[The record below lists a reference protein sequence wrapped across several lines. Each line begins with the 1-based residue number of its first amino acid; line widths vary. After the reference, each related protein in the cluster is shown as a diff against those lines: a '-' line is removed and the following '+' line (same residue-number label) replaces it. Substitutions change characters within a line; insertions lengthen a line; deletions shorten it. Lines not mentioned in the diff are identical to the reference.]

1 MPVNITEEFV
11 RQLMAQVD
19 FLTKQNSTL
28 TATVDSTNQT
38 IIELNQTITELKQT
52 IRELKEQLNKNSKNS
67 SKPPSSDGLKK
78 PAVKKNRSLRE
89 SSGKKQG
96 AQEGHDG
103 VYLSVTANPDH
114 IRNHMHSDCTGCP
127 YRAKCLDKACIKE
140 TRHEIDAVVTV
151 DVTAHNLIEVCR
163 CPLHGGVKAGAF
175 PENIKATVQYGKN
188 LQAMT
193 VAFNTVGAVSIN
205 RTHEILSS
213 VFNIPLA
220 TGTIK
225 NMVSRCAESLK
236 DTYERIRLTMTALGL
251 LHCDETG
258 TRVDGKTCWVHVAS
272 DQDYTYL
279 TINQKRGQIGM
290 DAADVLPH
298 AHGIIVHDC
307 WGSYWKYQDVTHAIC
322 CAHLLRELNGV
333 IENHPEQTW
342 AVRFRK
348 LLLDMKKV
356 RDKAL
361 LSDKDEVSYYHR
373 NRFDMEY
380 DAIIKTAYEENPLP
394 ETPAK
399 KRGRKKKSKVL
410 NLICRLEN
418 YKESV
423 CLFIK
428 NLCVPFD
435 NNQSERDLRMVKVK
449 TKVSGCF
456 RSEKG
461 AQEYLTIM
469 SYIGSARKHG
479 INAFIAIREALNGNP
494 DIIFN

>member
-1 MPVNITEEFV
+1 MV
-11 RQLMAQVD
+11 
-19 FLTKQNSTL
+19 
-28 TATVDSTNQT
+28 
-38 IIELNQTITELKQT
+38 
-52 IRELKEQLNKNSKNS
+52 
-67 SKPPSSDGLKK
+67 
-78 PAVKKNRSLRE
+78 
-89 SSGKKQG
+89 
-96 AQEGHDG
+96 
-103 VYLSVTANPDH
+103 
-114 IRNHMHSDCTGCP
+114 
-127 YRAKCLDKACIKE
+127 
-140 TRHEIDAVVTV
+140 
-151 DVTAHNLIEVCR
+151 
-163 CPLHGGVKAGAF
+163 
-175 PENIKATVQYGKN
+175 
-188 LQAMT
+188 

-236 DTYERIRLTMTALGL
+236 DTYEQIRLKMITLGL
-251 LHCDETG
+251 IHCDETG
-258 TRVDGKTCWVHVAS
+258 SRVDGKTCWVHVAS

-279 TINQKRGQIGM
+279 TINQRRGQIGM
-290 DAADVLPH
+290 DAANVLPH

-342 AVRFRK
+342 AVRFK
-348 LLLDMKKV
+348 NLLLSMKKV
-356 RDKAL
+356 HDKAL
-361 LSDKDEVSYYHR
+361 LSDENEVSCYHR
-373 NRFDMEY
+373 HKFDKEY
-380 DAIIKTAYEENPLP
+380 DSIIKTAYEENPLP
-394 ETPAK
+394 EISAK
-399 KRGRKKKSKVL
+399 KHGRKKKSKVL
-410 NLICRLEN
+410 NLVCRLDN

-435 NNQSERDLRMVKVK
+435 NNQAERDLRMVKVK

-456 RSEKG
+456 RSEEG

-469 SYIGSARKHG
+469 SYIGTARKHG
-479 INAFIAIREALNGNP
+479 INAFTAIREALNGTP

>member
-1 MPVNITEEFV
+1 MPVNITEDFV

-19 FLTKQNSTL
+19 FLTKQNNTL
-28 TATVDSTNQT
+28 TATVVSMNQT
-38 IIELNQTITELKQT
+38 INELDQTINELNQTIK
-52 IRELKEQLNKNSKNS
+52 ELKEQLNKNSKNS

-78 PAVKKNRSLRE
+78 PVVKKNRNLRE

-103 VYLSVTANPDH
+103 VHLSVISNPDH
-114 IRNHMHSDCTGCP
+114 
-127 YRAKCLDKACIKE
+127 
-140 TRHEIDAVVTV
+140 TREH
-151 DVTAHNLIEVCR
+151 
-163 CPLHGGVKAGAF
+163 
-175 PENIKATVQYGKN
+175 
-188 LQAMT
+188 
-193 VAFNTVGAVSIN
+193 
-205 RTHEILSS
+205 THETLPS

-236 DTYERIRLTMTALGL
+236 DTYEQIRLKMITLGL
-251 LHCDETG
+251 IHCDETG
-258 TRVDGKTCWVHVAS
+258 SRVDGKTCWVHVAS
-272 DQDYTYL
+272 DLDYTYL
-279 TINQKRGQIGM
+279 TINQRRGQIGM
-290 DAADVLPH
+290 DAANVLPH

-307 WGSYWKYQDVTHAIC
+307 WSSYWKYQDVTHAIC

-342 AVRFRK
+342 AVRFK
-348 LLLDMKKV
+348 NLLLSMKKV
-356 RDKAL
+356 HDKAL
-361 LSDKDEVSYYHR
+361 LSDENEVSYYHR
-373 NRFDMEY
+373 HKFDKEY
-380 DAIIKTAYEENPLP
+380 NSIIKTAYEENPLP
-394 ETPAK
+394 EISAK
-399 KRGRKKKSKVL
+399 KHGRKKKSKVL
-410 NLICRLEN
+410 NLVCRLDN

-435 NNQSERDLRMVKVK
+435 NNQAERDLRMVKVK

-456 RSEKG
+456 RSEEG

-469 SYIGSARKHG
+469 SYIGTARKHG
-479 INAFIAIREALNGNP
+479 INAFTAIREALNGTP

>member
-11 RQLMAQVD
+11 RYLMEQNASLSDQVAE
-19 FLTKQNSTL
+19 L
-28 TATVDSTNQT
+28 TATVK
-38 IIELNQTITELKQT
+38 ELNQTIK
-52 IRELKEQLNKNSKNS
+52 ELKEQLNKNSKNS

-78 PAVKKNRSLRE
+78 PAVNKNKSLRE
-89 SSGKKQG
+89 SSRKKQG

-103 VYLSVTANPDH
+103 VHLSVISEPDH
-114 IRNHMHSDCTGCP
+114 IEDHMHSDCTGCP
-127 YRAKCLDKACIKE
+127 HRAKCFSKACIKE
-140 TRHEIDAVVTV
+140 TRHEVDAVVTV
-151 DVTAHNLIEVCR
+151 DVTAHNLIEVRECL
-163 CPLHGGVKAGAF
+163 LHGGVKTGSF

-188 LQAMT
+188 LQAMV

-225 NMVSRCAESLK
+225 NMVTRCAESLK
-236 DTYERIRLTMTALGL
+236 DTYERIRLKMIMLGL
-251 LHCDETG
+251 IHCDETG
-258 TRVDGKTCWVHVAS
+258 SRVDGKTCWVHVAS

-298 AHGIIVHDC
+298 ARGIIVHDC
-307 WGSYWKYQDVTHAIC
+307 WGSYWKYQD
-322 CAHLLRELNGV
+322 
-333 IENHPEQTW
+333 
-342 AVRFRK
+342 
-348 LLLDMKKV
+348 
-356 RDKAL
+356 
-361 LSDKDEVSYYHR
+361 EVSYYHR
-373 NRFDMEY
+373 HKFDMEY

-435 NNQSERDLRMVKVK
+435 NNQAERDLRMVKVK

-456 RSEKG
+456 RSEEG

-479 INAFIAIREALNGNP
+479 INAFAAIREALNGNP
-494 DIIFN
+494 DIIFS

>member
-11 RQLMAQVD
+11 RFLM
-19 FLTKQNSTL
+19 KQNEEQS
-28 TATVDSTNQT
+28 AR
-38 IIELNQTITELKQT
+38 IAELSAEIASLNQT
-52 IRELKEQLNKNSKNS
+52 IRELKEQINKNSKNS

-78 PAVKKNRSLRE
+78 PAVNKNKSLRE

-103 VYLSVTANPDH
+103 VHLSVISDPDH
-114 IRNHMHSDCTGCP
+114 IENHMHSDCTGCP
-127 YRAKCLDKACIKE
+127 HRAECLSKACIKE
-140 TRHEIDAVVTV
+140 TRHEVDTVVTV
-151 DVTAHNLIEVCR
+151 DVTAHNAIEVR
-163 CPLHGGVKAGAF
+163 ECPLHGGVKTGSF

-188 LQAMT
+188 LQAMV

-213 VFNIPLA
+213 VFNILLA

-225 NMVSRCAESLK
+225 NMVTRCAESLK
-236 DTYERIRLTMTALGL
+236 NTYERIRLKMISLGL

-258 TRVDGKTCWVHVAS
+258 GRVDGKTCWVHVAS

-298 AHGIIVHDC
+298 ARGIIVHDC
-307 WGSYWKYQDVTHAIC
+307 WGSYWKYQDMTHAIC

-342 AVRFRK
+342 AVRFKK

-361 LSDKDEVSYYHR
+361 LSDKDEISCYHR
-373 NRFDMEY
+373 HKFDMEY

-410 NLICRLEN
+410 NLICRLDN

-435 NNQSERDLRMVKVK
+435 NNQAERDLRMVKVK

-456 RSEKG
+456 RSEEG

-479 INAFIAIREALNGNP
+479 INAFMAIREALDGNP

>member
-1 MPVNITEEFV
+1 MPINITMEFV
-11 RQLMAQVD
+11 QQLMEQNTALLKQNAALTNQVD
-19 FLTKQNSTL
+19 EL
-28 TATVDSTNQT
+28 TATVK
-38 IIELNQTITELKQT
+38 ELNQTI
-52 IRELKEQLNKNSKNS
+52 RELREQLNKNSKNS

-78 PAVKKNRSLRE
+78 PAVNKNKSLRE

-96 AQEGHDG
+96 AQEGHNG
-103 VYLSVTANPDH
+103 VHLSVISEANHTKD
-114 IRNHMHSDCTGCP
+114 HMHSDCTDCP
-127 YRAKCLDKACIKE
+127 HRVKCLSKACIKE
-140 TRHEIDAVVTV
+140 TRHEVDTVVTV
-151 DVTAHNLIEVCR
+151 DVTAHNLIEVR
-163 CPLHGGVKAGAF
+163 ECPLHGGVRIGSF

-188 LQAMT
+188 LQAMV

-225 NMVSRCAESLK
+225 NMVTRCADSLK
-236 DTYERIRLTMTALGL
+236 EAYERIRLTMVSLGL

-258 TRVDGKTCWVHVAS
+258 SRVDGKTCWVHVAS
-272 DQDYTYL
+272 NQDYTYL

-342 AVRFRK
+342 AARFKK

-361 LSDKDEVSYYHR
+361 FSDKDEVSYYHR
-373 NRFDMEY
+373 HKFDMEY
-380 DAIIKTAYEENPLP
+380 DAIIKTAYEENPFP
-394 ETPAK
+394 ETPAN

-410 NLICRLEN
+410 NLICRLDN

-435 NNQSERDLRMVKVK
+435 NNQAERDLRMVKVK

-456 RSEKG
+456 RSEDG

-469 SYIGSARKHG
+469 SYIGTARKHG
-479 INAFIAIREALNGNP
+479 INAFTAIREALNGNP

>member
-11 RQLMAQVD
+11 RFLM
-19 FLTKQNSTL
+19 KQNEDQSARIAEL
-28 TATVDSTNQT
+28 SAEIAS
-38 IIELNQTITELKQT
+38 LNQI
-52 IRELKEQLNKNSKNS
+52 IRELKEQINKNSKNS

-78 PAVKKNRSLRE
+78 PAVNKNKSLRE

-103 VYLSVTANPDH
+103 VHLSVISDPDH
-114 IRNHMHSDCTGCP
+114 IENHMHSDCTGCP
-127 YRAKCLDKACIKE
+127 HRAKCLSKACIKE
-140 TRHEIDAVVTV
+140 TRHEVDAVVTV
-151 DVTAHNLIEVCR
+151 DLTAHNAIEVR
-163 CPLHGGVKAGAF
+163 ECPLHGGVKTGSF

-188 LQAMT
+188 LQAMV

-225 NMVSRCAESLK
+225 NMVTRCAESLK
-236 DTYERIRLTMTALGL
+236 DTYERIRLKMIMLGL
-251 LHCDETG
+251 VHCDETG
-258 TRVDGKTCWVHVAS
+258 SRVDGKTCWVHVAS

-298 AHGIIVHDC
+298 VRGIIVHDC

-342 AVRFRK
+342 AVRFKK

-361 LSDKDEVSYYHR
+361 LSEKDEVSYYHR
-373 NRFDMEY
+373 HKFDKEY

-410 NLICRLEN
+410 NLICRLDN

-435 NNQSERDLRMVKVK
+435 NNQAERDLRMVKVK

-456 RSEKG
+456 RSEEG

-479 INAFIAIREALNGNP
+479 INAFTAIREALNGNP

>member
-11 RQLMAQVD
+11 RFLM
-19 FLTKQNSTL
+19 KQNEEQS
-28 TATVDSTNQT
+28 AR
-38 IIELNQTITELKQT
+38 IAELSAEIASLNQT
-52 IRELKEQLNKNSKNS
+52 IRELKEQINKNSKNS

-78 PAVKKNRSLRE
+78 PAVNKNKSLRE

-103 VYLSVTANPDH
+103 VHLSVISEPDH
-114 IRNHMHSDCTGCP
+114 IEDHMHSDCTGCP
-127 YRAKCLDKACIKE
+127 HRAKCLSKACIKE
-140 TRHEIDAVVTV
+140 TRHEVDAVVTV
-151 DVTAHNLIEVCR
+151 DVTAHNAIEVR
-163 CPLHGGVKAGAF
+163 ECPLHGGVKTGSF

-188 LQAMT
+188 LQAMV

-225 NMVSRCAESLK
+225 NMVTRCAESLK
-236 DTYERIRLTMTALGL
+236 DTYERIRLKMTMLGL
-251 LHCDETG
+251 VHCDETG
-258 TRVDGKTCWVHVAS
+258 SRVDGKTCWVHVAS

-298 AHGIIVHDC
+298 ARGIIVHDC
-307 WGSYWKYQDVTHAIC
+307 WGSYWRYQDVTHAIC

-342 AVRFRK
+342 AARFKK

-373 NRFDMEY
+373 HKFDMEY

-394 ETPAK
+394 ETPAN

-410 NLICRLEN
+410 NLICRLDN

-435 NNQSERDLRMVKVK
+435 NNQAERDLRMVKVK

-456 RSEKG
+456 RSEEG

-479 INAFIAIREALNGNP
+479 INAFTAIREALNGNP

>member
-11 RQLMAQVD
+11 RFLM
-19 FLTKQNSTL
+19 KQNEEQS
-28 TATVDSTNQT
+28 AR
-38 IIELNQTITELKQT
+38 IAELSAEIASLNQT

-67 SKPPSSDGLKK
+67 SKPPASDGLKK
-78 PAVKKNRSLRE
+78 PTVKKDRSLRE

-96 AQEGHDG
+96 AQKGHVG
-103 VYLSVTANPDH
+103 IHLAVISKPDH
-114 IRNHMHSDCTGCP
+114 VREHMPSDCTGCP
-127 YRAKCLDKACIKE
+127 YRASCLDKACIKE
-140 TRHEIDAVVTV
+140 TRHEVDAVVNV
-151 DVTAHNLIEVCR
+151 DVTAHNLIEVR
-163 CPLHGGVKAGAF
+163 ECPMHGGVKTGAF

-188 LQAMT
+188 LQAMV

-225 NMVSRCAESLK
+225 NMVTRCAESLK
-236 DTYERIRLTMTALGL
+236 NTYERIRMTMIMLGL
-251 LHCDETG
+251 IHCDETG
-258 TRVDGKTCWVHVAS
+258 TRVDGKTLWVHVAS
-272 DQDYTYL
+272 NQNYTYL

-290 DAADVLPH
+290 DAANVLPH
-298 AHGIIVHDC
+298 FQGITVHDC
-307 WGSYWKYQDVTHAIC
+307 WGSYWKYQNVTHAIC

-342 AVRFRK
+342 ALKFK
-348 LLLDMKKV
+348 ELLLSMKKV

-361 LSDKDEVSYYHR
+361 LDAKDEVSYYHR
-373 NRFDMEY
+373 HKFDKEY
-380 DAIIKTAYEENPLP
+380 DSIIKTAYEENPLS

-410 NLICRLEN
+410 NLICRLDN

-435 NNQSERDLRMVKVK
+435 NNQAERDLRMVKVK

-456 RSEKG
+456 RSEEG
-461 AQEYLTIM
+461 SQEYLTIM

-479 INAFIAIREALNGNP
+479 INAFTAIREALNGNP

>member
-11 RQLMAQVD
+11 RFLM
-19 FLTKQNSTL
+19 KQNEEQS
-28 TATVDSTNQT
+28 AR
-38 IIELNQTITELKQT
+38 IAELSAEIASLNQT
-52 IRELKEQLNKNSKNS
+52 IRELKEQINKNSKNS

-78 PAVKKNRSLRE
+78 PAVNKNKSLRE

-103 VYLSVTANPDH
+103 VHLSVISDPDH
-114 IRNHMHSDCTGCP
+114 IENHMHSDCTGCP
-127 YRAKCLDKACIKE
+127 HRAECLSKACIKE
-140 TRHEIDAVVTV
+140 TRHEVDTVVTV
-151 DVTAHNLIEVCR
+151 DVTAHNAIEVR
-163 CPLHGGVKAGAF
+163 ECPLHGGVKTGSF

-188 LQAMT
+188 LQAMV

-225 NMVSRCAESLK
+225 NMVTRCAESLK
-236 DTYERIRLTMTALGL
+236 DTYERIRLKMTMLGL
-251 LHCDETG
+251 VHCDETG
-258 TRVDGKTCWVHVAS
+258 SRVDGKTCWVHVAS

-279 TINQKRGQIGM
+279 TINQKRGQVGM

-298 AHGIIVHDC
+298 ARGIIVHDC
-307 WGSYWKYQDVTHAIC
+307 WSSYWKYQDVTHAIC

-342 AVRFRK
+342 AVRFK
-348 LLLDMKKV
+348 QLLLDMKKV

-373 NRFDMEY
+373 HKFDMEY

-410 NLICRLEN
+410 NLICRLDN

-435 NNQSERDLRMVKVK
+435 NNQAERDLRMVKVK

-456 RSEKG
+456 RSEEG

-479 INAFIAIREALNGNP
+479 INAFTAIREALSGNP

>member
-1 MPVNITEEFV
+1 M
-11 RQLMAQVD
+11 
-19 FLTKQNSTL
+19 
-28 TATVDSTNQT
+28 
-38 IIELNQTITELKQT
+38 
-52 IRELKEQLNKNSKNS
+52 
-67 SKPPSSDGLKK
+67 
-78 PAVKKNRSLRE
+78 
-89 SSGKKQG
+89 
-96 AQEGHDG
+96 
-103 VYLSVTANPDH
+103 
-114 IRNHMHSDCTGCP
+114 
-127 YRAKCLDKACIKE
+127 
-140 TRHEIDAVVTV
+140 TV
-151 DVTAHNLIEVCR
+151 DVTAHNTIEVR
-163 CPLHGGVKAGAF
+163 ECPLQGGVKTGSF

-188 LQAMT
+188 LQAMV

-225 NMVSRCAESLK
+225 NMVTRCAESLK
-236 DTYERIRLTMTALGL
+236 DTYERIRLKMIMLGL
-251 LHCDETG
+251 IHCDETG
-258 TRVDGKTCWVHVAS
+258 SRIDGKTCWVHVAS

-298 AHGIIVHDC
+298 ARGIIVHDC
-307 WGSYWKYQDVTHAIC
+307 WGSYWRYQDVTHAIC

-342 AVRFRK
+342 AARFKK

-373 NRFDMEY
+373 HKFDMEY

-410 NLICRLEN
+410 NLICRLDN

-435 NNQSERDLRMVKVK
+435 NNQAERDLRMVKVK

-456 RSEKG
+456 RCEEG

-479 INAFIAIREALNGNP
+479 INAFTAIREALNGNP
-494 DIIFN
+494 DIIVN